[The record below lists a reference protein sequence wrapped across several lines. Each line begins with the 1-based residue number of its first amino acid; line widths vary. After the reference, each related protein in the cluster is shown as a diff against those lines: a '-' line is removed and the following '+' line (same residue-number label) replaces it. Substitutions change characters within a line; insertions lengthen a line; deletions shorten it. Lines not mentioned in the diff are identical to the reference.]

1 MSGLWRV
8 KSSDCVSGPFPFAEL
23 VKCARDGCLATDD
36 LVCEDDGPWRFAN
49 SIPGLFGPRA
59 GKLGPIS
66 GCPASP
72 RWYCRTMSIELGP
85 LGLDVLSRM
94 VATSQVGPDDQVR
107 LETEFQWRRVRD
119 CIEFPP
125 GATEP
130 QPKKE
135 ATRSKSKDIVEAPAV
150 DAWHYRLGAAEHGPM
165 SLDELTD
172 LLSHSGEVAR
182 EALIRRHDQPDWI
195 PFSAPAETD
204 KALRSDAVAE
214 TISPKDGP
222 ANPTSTATIR
232 SRRPRP
238 KFSELVQQ
246 NRLLIAGAVM
256 WLLGN
261 SALLFWYSDP
271 YSLERRYLAD
281 LERIVDETHAMQ
293 SEQIEMAEWKSFRQR
308 SQTSLADVVR
318 GLKSSAAPS
327 KPARQQLLWAARDEI
342 PRILAPD
349 RRSTDADK
357 KVAERLQLVRRLI
370 SQP

>member
-1 MSGLWRV
+1 MSGLWRI

-23 VKCARDGCLATDD
+23 VKYARDGCLATDD

-59 GKLGPIS
+59 GNLGHIS
-66 GCPASP
+66 GGPASP
-72 RWYCRTMSIELGP
+72 RWYCRTMSFEFGP

-125 GATEP
+125 GTTEP

-135 ATRSKSKDIVEAPAV
+135 AKRSKSKDIVEAPAV
-150 DAWHYRLGAAEHGPM
+150 DAWHYRLGAAEHGPIGW
-165 SLDELTD
+165 DELTD

-182 EALIRRHDQPDWI
+182 EALIRRHDQPDWT
-195 PFSAPAETD
+195 PFSAPADTD
-204 KALRSDAVAE
+204 KDHGSAGVANTTSPNESPAKPISAATNRS
-214 TISPKDGP
+214 G
-222 ANPTSTATIR
+222 
-232 SRRPRP
+232 PRP
-238 KFSELVQQ
+238 KLSELVQQ
-246 NRLLIAGAVM
+246 NRLFVAGAVV

-261 SALLFWYSDP
+261 ATAWFWYSDP

-281 LERIVDETHAMQ
+281 LERIVDETHTMQ
-293 SEQIEMAEWKSFRQR
+293 SERIEMAEWKSFRQR
-308 SQTSLADVVR
+308 SQASLADVVR
-318 GLKSSAAPS
+318 QLKSSAVPS

-349 RRSTDADK
+349 RRSSDADK

>member
-23 VKCARDGCLATDD
+23 VKYARDGCLATDD

-59 GKLGPIS
+59 GNLGHIS
-66 GCPASP
+66 GGPASP
-72 RWYCRTMSIELGP
+72 RWYCRTMSFEFGP

-125 GATEP
+125 GTTEP

-135 ATRSKSKDIVEAPAV
+135 AKRSKSKDIVEAPAV
-150 DAWHYRLGAAEHGPM
+150 DAWHYRLGAAEHGPIGW
-165 SLDELTD
+165 DELTD

-182 EALIRRHDQPDWI
+182 EALIRRHDQPDWT
-195 PFSAPAETD
+195 PFSAPADTD
-204 KALRSDAVAE
+204 KDHGSAGVANTTPNE
-214 TISPKDGP
+214 GP
-222 ANPTSTATIR
+222 AKPISAATNR
-232 SRRPRP
+232 SGPRP
-238 KFSELVQQ
+238 KLSELVQQ
-246 NRLLIAGAVM
+246 NRLFVAGAVV

-261 SALLFWYSDP
+261 ATAWFWYSDP

-281 LERIVDETHAMQ
+281 LERIVDETHTMQ
-293 SEQIEMAEWKSFRQR
+293 SERIEMAEWKSFRQR
-308 SQTSLADVVR
+308 SQASLADVVR
-318 GLKSSAAPS
+318 QLKSSAVPS

-349 RRSTDADK
+349 RRSSDADK